1 MPEHP
6 ATSACMHVWIGA
18 TDLDEYAFVSSFE
31 ETVSGT
37 EDYDEDLLQVMW
49 RPHEVAVR
57 DLIEETSLRE
67 AVSID
72 RIVHDCAARGILTA
86 NAGFLYGGPS
96 TAHPHGARAY
106 AGLVYMGRYD
116 D

>member
-6 ATSACMHVWIGA
+6 AMTSSMHVWIGE
-18 TDLDEYAFVSSFE
+18 TDLDEHAFVSSFDDAA
-31 ETVSGT
+31 SS
-37 EDYDEDLLQVMW
+37 DAYDEDALQVMW

-57 DLIEETSLRE
+57 DLIEETSLTGG
-67 AVSID
+67 ASID
-72 RIVHDCAARGILTA
+72 RIVRACAARGILTA

-96 TAHPHGARAY
+96 AAGSREDRSY
-106 AGLVYMGRYD
+106 AGLVYVGRYD